1 MEADILHMD
10 RKGPASLGK
19 MRLQPQKLPTPERP
33 KHAKVTGKNLAL
45 IKHQAAEAT
54 GRPISEFEGPE
65 EEPSQSTATFASS
78 LYGMERGSTKVWGGK
93 GRGKGG
99 K

>member
-1 MEADILHMD
+1 M
-10 RKGPASLGK
+10 
-19 MRLQPQKLPTPERP
+19 
-33 KHAKVTGKNLAL
+33 TGKNLAL

-54 GRPISEFEGPE
+54 GRPILEFEGLE

-78 LYGMERGSTKVWGGK
+78 LYGMERGSMRVWRGK
-93 GRGKGG
+93 GHGKGG

>member
-1 MEADILHMD
+1 M
-10 RKGPASLGK
+10 
-19 MRLQPQKLPTPERP
+19 
-33 KHAKVTGKNLAL
+33 TGENLAL

-78 LYGMERGSTKVWGGK
+78 LYGMERGSMRVWGGK